1 MIIWL
6 ASYPKSGNTWLR
18 SIISSLI
25 FSGNGKFNF
34 DLIKNIPQFPVEKDF
49 KEFTDN
55 FKDIHEIKKYWIL
68 AQDKINLD
76 RKIKFLKT
84 HHINC
89 KIEEFYFT
97 NKSNTCA
104 TIYIVRDPR
113 SLVSSI
119 SNHFDKS
126 INEAK
131 QFIMTP
137 RLLGGNKDIKSG
149 HVITLLGD
157 WGEHYKFWKQNS
169 ENFLLIKY
177 EDLLKNVDKE
187 LEKIITFLK
196 KYTIFEASE
205 KKKQNIIKTTNFNS
219 LKKMEEDGFFKENVF
234 KKSLDKRINF
244 FHQGP
249 ENRWEN
255 VLDNRI
261 REEIEKKFKDE
272 MKELGYL

>member
-18 SIISSLI
+18 SMISSLI
-25 FSGNGKFNF
+25 FSGDGEFNF
-34 DLIKNIPQFPVEKDF
+34 DLIKNIPQFPVEKNF

-55 FKDIHEIKKYWIL
+55 FKDIDEIKKYWIL

-89 KIEEFYFT
+89 KINEFYFT

-131 QFIMTP
+131 QFIMSP

-157 WGEHYKFWKQNS
+157 WGEHYKFWKQDS

-177 EDLLKNVDKE
+177 EDLLKNADKE
-187 LEKIITFLK
+187 LKKIITFLK
-196 KYTIFEASE
+196 KYTIFEVSE
-205 KKKQNIIKTTNFNS
+205 KKKQNIIKTTNFNN
-219 LKKMEEDGFFKENVF
+219 LKKMENDGFFKENVF
-234 KKSLDKRINF
+234 KKNLNKKINF

-261 REEIEKKFKDE
+261 KEEIEEKFKNE